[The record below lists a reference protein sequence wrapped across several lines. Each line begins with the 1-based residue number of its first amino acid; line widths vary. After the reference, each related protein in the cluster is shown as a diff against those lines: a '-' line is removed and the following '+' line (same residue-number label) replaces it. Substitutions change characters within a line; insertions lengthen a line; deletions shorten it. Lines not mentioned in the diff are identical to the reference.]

1 MPGPNVS
8 EPYSIEFLER
18 EYEAFRRDPHSVD
31 PSLYWLFV
39 GADQYGS
46 GGGFGA
52 NGHANGKP
60 VPLAG
65 LNVEA
70 RLQTAAVRLINS
82 YRLSGHLVAR
92 SNPLQDPPADT
103 PYELDP
109 KRFAVSD
116 ADLDTPIDGSMLFGN
131 DGPITLR
138 ELLTALKETYCGSV
152 GFEFMHVQSF
162 DARSW
167 LARQIEPSHFRFD
180 RKPQERVR
188 TLTLL
193 RRAELFEN
201 FLQTKFLGKKR
212 FGLEGGETLVPVLD
226 AVVRTGAELGVREIV
241 IGMAHRGRLN
251 VLTNVLT
258 LPYDQLF
265 VQFLDPYHPDAVEND
280 GDVKYH
286 LGRSDDVTTPEG
298 HTVHLTVTPNPS
310 HLEAVNPVVEGRVRC
325 KQRLYADDHRKHG
338 MPLLIHG
345 DAAFAGQGLVAETL
359 SMANLKGYR
368 TGGTVHI
375 VVNNQIGF
383 TTHPRDARSTQY
395 CTDLA
400 KFIHA
405 PIFHVNAED
414 PDAAVRIGE
423 LATEYRQKFASDVV
437 IDLVCYR
444 KMGHNENDDA
454 TMTQPAEYLKIAD
467 KYRDGRTT
475 IPIYT
480 ARLTADGVVTDAD
493 VAKIDAEYKDG
504 VLEAALAAAK
514 EHGETAV
521 QQGKP
526 LAPFMPGYASR
537 WVGLKP
543 KYTHAPA
550 DTAVKGE
557 VLDRIADALV
567 AIPDGFTLHKNLRD
581 KGADG
586 RYPSNDSP
594 YRRRDLIKARGAI
607 DWGTAE
613 ALAFGSLVLEG
624 HPVRL
629 SGQDSRRATF
639 SFRHAYYYD
648 AATGAEFCPL
658 ANLGPDA
665 APFDVFDSFLSEA
678 AVLGFEYG
686 YSLDDPNSLV
696 LWEAQFGDFANGAQ
710 VMIDQFIAS
719 GESKWNR
726 SSGLVMLL
734 PHGYEGQGPEHSS
747 ARPER
752 FLQLAAEDNMQV
764 CYFSTPAQY
773 FHALRRQVKRNF
785 RKPLVV
791 MTPKSFLRTSTSPVD
806 ELISGA
812 FHEVLDDPAVK
823 DPAAVKR
830 VLLCT
835 GKVYFDLKEARDKA
849 GRTDV
854 ALVRVEQ
861 LYPWPQEQLKAVL
874 GRYPN
879 AERAWVQEESENN
892 GAWFFVEPR
901 LRRLGFGAEY
911 CGRDASASPAVGSEK
926 MHKHEQAELV
936 DAALNKPLPYRV
948 E

>member
-18 EYEAFRRDPHSVD
+18 EYEAFRQNPHSVD
-31 PSLYWLFV
+31 PSLYWLFT
-39 GADQYGS
+39 GADQYGG

-52 NGHANGKP
+52 NGHAAGKP

-65 LNVEA
+65 LNVDA

-92 SNPLQDPPADT
+92 SNPLTEPPADT

-109 KRFAVSD
+109 RRFAVTD
-116 ADLDTPIDGSMLFGN
+116 ADLDIPIDGSMLFGN

-226 AVVRTGAELGVREIV
+226 AVIRTGAELGVREVV

-325 KQRLYADDHRKHG
+325 KQRLYADHDRKAG

-368 TGGTVHI
+368 TGGTMHV

-467 KYRDGRTT
+467 KYRDGRTI

-480 ARLTADGVVTDAD
+480 ARLTADGVVAAED
-493 VAKIDAEYKDG
+493 VERIDAEYKDG
-504 VLEAALAAAK
+504 VLEAALKVAK
-514 EHGETAV
+514 ESGEQATND
-521 QQGKP
+521 GKP

-543 KYTHAPA
+543 RYTHAPA

-557 VLDRIADALV
+557 TLDRIADALV
-567 AIPDGFTLHKNLRD
+567 AVPDGFTLHKNLRD

-613 ALAFGSLVLEG
+613 ALAFGSLLLEG

-648 AATGAEFCPL
+648 AATGAEFGPL

-726 SSGLVMLL
+726 SSGIVLLL

-752 FLQLAAEDNMQV
+752 FLQLCGEDNMHV

-785 RKPLVV
+785 RKPLIV

-806 ELISGA
+806 ELISDR

-835 GKVYFDLKEARDKA
+835 GKVYFDLKEARDKT

-861 LYPWPQEQLKAVL
+861 LYPWPAEQLKAVL

-901 LRRLGFGAEY
+901 LWRLGFGAEY

-936 DAALNKPLPYRV
+936 DAALNKAMPYRV